1 MSSLERI
8 VSPDNHADDLAPRGS
23 GRAID
28 ADPASE
34 PGIDDTAASR
44 AVDLCTTLA
53 LVPSTVEMPATT
65 LSATSGALPCQLSA
79 HAALWI
85 VARIGVYSRIIH
97 GLPNLQRA
105 DLTPGPTKL
114 M

>member
-8 VSPDNHADDLAPRGS
+8 ASPANHAEDLAPRVS

-44 AVDLCTTLA
+44 AVDLHNTRPRAVDDGDAHHDFVGNIRCA
-53 LVPSTVEMPATT
+53 FMPA
-65 LSATSGALPCQLSA
+65 
-79 HAALWI
+79 
-85 VARIGVYSRIIH
+85 
-97 GLPNLQRA
+97 
-105 DLTPGPTKL
+105 
-114 M
+114 